1 MRHLVSTHQRLII
14 ASFEV
19 TTVVCADELDP
30 VIPAATCPRR
40 LGNEAVDRWLGSGT
54 RSARRPLAGSASPGA
69 ARASRKEGR
78 PRPSLLALV
87 GCCDR
92 SGCGV
97 GERASEDVA
106 VAEGGPAVVLRLG
119 VGDGAARLDRGP
131 PGVDRRAVGRVA
143 GVVPDRHAVVVGRR
157 RVDVVA
163 EELED
168 LVVLARPSRVA
179 HRPSV
184 DLGPVRRR
192 PPAPTSAWRTTPTS
206 PLGVVVSFS
215 SGVVNAL
222 YTRYRS

>member
-1 MRHLVSTHQRLII
+1 MRHLVSTYQRLII

-19 TTVVCADELDP
+19 TTVVCAHELDP

-54 RSARRPLAGSASPGA
+54 RSASPGA

-131 PGVDRRAVGRVA
+131 PGVDRRAVG
-143 GVVPDRHAVVVGRR
+143 
-157 RVDVVA
+157 
-163 EELED
+163 
-168 LVVLARPSRVA
+168 
-179 HRPSV
+179 
-184 DLGPVRRR
+184 
-192 PPAPTSAWRTTPTS
+192 
-206 PLGVVVSFS
+206 
-215 SGVVNAL
+215 
-222 YTRYRS
+222 